1 MADTLNPDTAAA
13 ELKSLASLVA
23 EGSLEQMRKLAE
35 QQQARAK
42 RQAAIADR
50 LAAKLGEKH
59 ARVQALRRS
68 GESGGRLAE
77 QLGRAIS
84 RIEAARAVRPG
95 SVLFSGRVT
104 DAAGG
109 AVARASVRLSD
120 ETGKLHVPG
129 SAVTDERGEFTLAVP
144 PDAFDRDAPGLTLVV
159 EDKDTRIVGRL
170 LTPLRL
176 EPDVW
181 QRVELTAATP
191 VRPKKDTGGKP
202 PRATARRRSAR
213 PPTK

>member
-23 EGSLEQMRKLAE
+23 EGSLEQMRKLAK
-35 QQQARAK
+35 QQQAGAK

-84 RIEAARAVRPG
+84 RIETASAARPG

-104 DAAGG
+104 DAAGA
-109 AVARASVRLSD
+109 AVVRASVRLSD
-120 ETGKLHVPG
+120 RTGKLHVAG
-129 SAVTDERGEFTLAVP
+129 SAVTDERGEFTLAVA
-144 PDAFDRDAPGLTLVV
+144 PDTFDPKATDLILVV
-159 EDKDTRIVGRL
+159 EDAEQRIAGMSPNPV
-170 LTPLRL
+170 RL
-176 EPDVW
+176 EPNVW
-181 QRVELTAATP
+181 QRVDLTAAAP
-191 VRPKKDTGGKP
+191 PRKVEETGGKP
-202 PRATARRRSAR
+202 RRARAGRRSPR